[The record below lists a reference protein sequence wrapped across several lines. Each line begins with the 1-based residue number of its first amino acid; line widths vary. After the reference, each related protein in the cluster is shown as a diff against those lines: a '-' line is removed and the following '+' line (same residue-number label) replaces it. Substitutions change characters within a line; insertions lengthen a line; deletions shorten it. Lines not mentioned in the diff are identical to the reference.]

1 METANHKAAIS
12 HPPITLGVAAVQ
24 CAILR
29 YLEETTER
37 RGAIER
43 LPGLPGAKR
52 PDEEVVLVGFPF

>member
-1 METANHKAAIS
+1 MAQVTQNDAIP
-12 HPPITLGVAAVQ
+12 HPPAAAAQV
-24 CAILR
+24 AILR

-52 PDEEVVLVGFPF
+52 AEEEVMLVGFPF